1 MRLILLA
8 ILLTPL
14 LAGAESLTLDARALL
29 DRSASHNVQLVDNA
43 VQLIRHDLIEDD
55 GPAAGFSYKP
65 NEDKLGPAVLFKKD
79 LLIDDPRAAGA
90 TLLIAC
96 TGDVRP
102 AVNGTPITAA
112 PAKLGQH
119 WLAFPVDPAL
129 LKPGKNEIVL
139 SGAGKVWIARD
150 DEYAAGSTD
159 RTKHPNRSA
168 RSTDAGKTWDYD
180 RLGPKGDIDGEYNVR
195 LALDR
200 HQRTGSIILPVLD
213 VANLAGRPIP
223 SRDRALLPVRITLSA
238 DRAEL
243 GTTISVKARTGPG
256 PAPDEQWTPWK
267 PVDAQPLIPGAPQA
281 PGASPS
287 GSAPGV
293 EGDARSVTHAIT
305 PAARYVELSID
316 LSTTDP
322 LRSPNLRAISIV
334 SADLSTRAQ
343 RLRLLGQHNPPLA
356 RSAIPFAYE
365 PFDHPTLAK
374 LRKDHNLDQFAQ
386 SAASEF
392 ELITRLAKWS
402 ANLWAKGHL
411 GQIYPRW
418 DALDILRPHADGK
431 PVGGFCLQ
439 YNITL
444 LQACE
449 SFGIPGRMVSLG
461 PTADDKPRRSGHEV
475 IELWS
480 NDFAKWVYVD
490 GQLAWYAADAAT
502 GVPLSLL
509 ELRDRQLAA
518 LAGKPYAP
526 IRPVPLDDK
535 PRDDWHKLDT
545 GVPFVE
551 LRLIPRSNFLAQPSP
566 LPLNQGMRGWFWT
579 GHHLWSDA
587 QHAPNPI
594 YGHRVTTR
602 ANWEPTLNQAYIT
615 LEPTDNPNQFRVH
628 LTSETPGFKTYVA
641 SFDDKPAT
649 AVVTGFTWTLS
660 PGKNTLV
667 VRPRNS
673 ADRDGVA
680 TWISIERQ

>member
-1 MRLILLA
+1 MPKSQHKTCSLRIA
-8 ILLTPL
+8 SIAVFLTPL
-14 LAGAESLTLDARALL
+14 LARAETLTLDAPTLL
-29 DRSASHNVQLVDNA
+29 ARSASHNVHLLDNA
-43 VQLIRHDLIEDD
+43 IQLLRHDLIEDD

-65 NEDKLGPAVLFKKD
+65 NEDKLGPSVQFKKD
-79 LLIDDPRAAGA
+79 LVIADPRAAGA

-96 TGDVRP
+96 TDDVRP

-112 PAKLGQH
+112 PAKLGHH

-150 DEYAAGSTD
+150 DEFAAGSTN

-168 RSTDAGKTWDYD
+168 RSTDAGITWDYD

-200 HQRTGSIILPVLD
+200 HQPAGSITLPVLD
-213 VANLAGRPIP
+213 AANLARHPIP
-223 SRDRALLPVRITLSA
+223 PTVATPVPIHFAIDAHHDASGTITL
-238 DRAEL
+238 
-243 GTTISVKARTGPG
+243 KARTGPT
-256 PAPDEQWTPWK
+256 PTPDDKWTPWASL
-267 PVDAQPLIPGAPQA
+267 DTRSARQPPSKPGAEPK
-281 PGASPS
+281 
-287 GSAPGV
+287 
-293 EGDARSVTHAIT
+293 GDAPDSAVGKRTTAYTLT
-305 PAARYVELSID
+305 PAARYLELAID

-322 LRSPNLRAISIV
+322 LHSPKLRSISID
-334 SADLSTRAQ
+334 SATSPAPSKH
-343 RLRLLGQHNPPLA
+343 LRLIAQHNTPLA

-402 ANLWAKGHL
+402 ANLWTKGHL
-411 GQIYPRW
+411 GQIYPKW

-439 YNITL
+439 YNIAL

-518 LAGKPYAP
+518 LAGKPYPP

-551 LRLIPRSNFLAQPSP
+551 LRLIPRSNFLAEPAP

-579 GHHLWSDA
+579 GHHLWADT

-594 YGHRVTTR
+594 YPHRVTTR
-602 ANWEPTLNQAYIT
+602 ASWEPTLNQAHIT

-628 LTSETPGFKTYVA
+628 LTSQTPGLQTYTA
-641 SFDDKPAT
+641 SIDNAPA
-649 AVVTGFTWTLS
+649 APVVTGFTWSLN
-660 PGKNTLV
+660 PGKNTL
-667 VRPRNS
+667 
-673 ADRDGVA
+673 
-680 TWISIERQ
+680 